1 VRKDFGAA
9 ELAPQTQK
17 SLAWRTVAERGFL
30 MALPYAVLLTT
41 WPVPGAGEEA
51 GGALLLADGL

>member
-1 VRKDFGAA
+1 
-9 ELAPQTQK
+9 
-17 SLAWRTVAERGFL
+17 
-30 MALPYAVLLTT
+30 LLTT

>member
-1 VRKDFGAA
+1 M
-9 ELAPQTQK
+9 QK
-17 SLAWRTVAERGFL
+17 SLARRTVAERGFL
-30 MALPYAVLLTT
+30 MALLYAVLLTT

>member
-1 VRKDFGAA
+1 LARRNSRCKRK
-9 ELAPQTQK
+9 K

-41 WPVPGAGEEA
+41 WPVPGAGAEA